1 MKRTALCGFALTDSG
16 RRWILPE
23 RPRVPLQLFFWTVVV
38 LFGFCVQT
46 VWSQSNTNN
55 IASLN
60 FRNRQVSVRGQVT
73 QSLSANSGLG
83 PPGSGE
89 PVPIPGGDVV
99 PPLIHNFLP
108 GPISL
113 GFDGIDVEPNGI
125 TNFRGFAAQ
134 TTLAGTAR
142 GSDGKTYNLVSDM
155 RVFQGEYVS
164 VDGTHHRGTFV
175 LI

>member
-1 MKRTALCGFALTDSG
+1 M
-16 RRWILPE
+16 PE
-23 RPRVPLQLFFWTVVV
+23 RPRVPFQVFFWAAVVV
-38 LFGFCVQT
+38 VFGLCVQT
-46 VWSQSNTNN
+46 VGSQSGTSNSAG
-55 IASLN
+55 ASLN
-60 FRNRQVSVRGQVT
+60 FRNRQVPLAGQVT

-83 PPGSGE
+83 PPGSAE
-89 PVPIPGGDVV
+89 PVPIPRGDVI

-108 GPISL
+108 GPTSL

-125 TNFRGFAAQ
+125 TNFRGLVAQ
-134 TTLAGTAR
+134 TTLAGTAT
-142 GSDGKTYNLVSDM
+142 GSDSKTYNLVSDM

>member
-1 MKRTALCGFALTDSG
+1 MPKHLT
-16 RRWILPE
+16 
-23 RPRVPLQLFFWTVVV
+23 VPFQLVFWVAVV
-38 LFGFCVQT
+38 LFVVGVQG
-46 VWSQSNTNN
+46 VWSQSGTNN
-55 IASLN
+55 SASPSLH
-60 FRNRQVSVRGQVT
+60 FRNRQVPVSGQAT
-73 QSLSANSGLG
+73 PSLNADRGLG
-83 PPGSGE
+83 PLGSAE
-89 PVPIPGGDVV
+89 PVPIPGGDVI

-108 GPISL
+108 GPTSL

-134 TTLAGTAR
+134 TTLAGTAT
-142 GSDGKTYNLVSDM
+142 GSDGKTYNLMSDM

>member
-1 MKRTALCGFALTDSG
+1 M
-16 RRWILPE
+16 PE
-23 RPRVPLQLFFWTVVV
+23 RLRASLKLIFWVAVV
-38 LFGFCVQT
+38 LFVLCVQS
-46 VWSQSNTNN
+46 VWSQSGANN
-55 IASLN
+55 SAGASLN
-60 FRNRQVSVRGQVT
+60 FRNRQVPVSGQVT

-83 PPGSGE
+83 PPGSIE
-89 PVPIPGGDVV
+89 PVPIPGGDVI

-108 GPISL
+108 GPTSL

-134 TTLAGTAR
+134 ATVAGTAM
-142 GSDGKTYNLVSDM
+142 GSDGKTYNLISDM